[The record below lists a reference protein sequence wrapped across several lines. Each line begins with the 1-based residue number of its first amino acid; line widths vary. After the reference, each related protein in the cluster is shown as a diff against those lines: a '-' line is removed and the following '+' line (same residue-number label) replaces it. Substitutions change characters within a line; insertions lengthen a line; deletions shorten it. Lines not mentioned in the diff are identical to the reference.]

1 MNALPK
7 SYTALVEAKALSSVI
22 LLDGAMQQRLGERLA
37 RDPDGAVSL
46 FADYS
51 RAAQSLGPWLMIPER
66 AATLGI
72 DGCARGVNWL
82 ASALPMDAVR
92 EHLLHWMRGPDPTA
106 RTWQRLAD
114 GRALTALMSVWGH
127 SQRTAFCQPW
137 QAWCYADRN
146 GMGRLLALPDKMEML
161 TPVSTALDA
170 AQQQC
175 LRLATAA
182 DRRIHELKTT
192 VALHASIK
200 GCRETRHATV
210 QGVLSQAAAAGYAVE
225 NDLGQFVVWALRTGA
240 TAAQRCAGLA
250 AVEQR
255 LTGSAL
261 AKALGEDMGPEK
273 ATP

>member
-7 SYTALVEAKALSSVI
+7 SYAALVEAKVLSSVI
-22 LLDGAMQQRLGERLA
+22 LLDGAMQQRWGEQLA

-51 RAAQSLGPWLMIPER
+51 RAAQALGPWLMTPAR
-66 AATLGI
+66 AARLGI

-82 ASALPMDAVR
+82 ASALSMDEVR
-92 EHLLHWMRGPDPTA
+92 EHLLLWMRGPDRTT

-137 QAWCYADRN
+137 QAWCYGDRN

-170 AQQQC
+170 AQQQRV
-175 LRLATAA
+175 RLATAA
-182 DRRIHELKTT
+182 DRLIHELKTT

-210 QGVLSQAAAAGYAVE
+210 QAVLTQAAAAGYAVE

-261 AKALGEDMGPEK
+261 AEALGADMGPEK
-273 ATP
+273 APP

>member
-1 MNALPK
+1 MNALPR
-7 SYTALVEAKALSSVI
+7 SYTALVEAKALNSVI
-22 LLDGAMQQRLGERLA
+22 LLDGAMQQRLGEQLA

-46 FADYS
+46 FVDYS
-51 RAAQSLGPWLMIPER
+51 RAAQALGPWLMTPER
-66 AATLGI
+66 AARLGI
-72 DGCARGVNWL
+72 DGCARGVNWV
-82 ASALPMDAVR
+82 ASALPLDEVR
-92 EHLLHWMRGPDPTA
+92 EHLLHWMRSPDPTA
-106 RTWQRLAD
+106 RAWLRLAD
-114 GRALTALMSVWGH
+114 GRALTALMGVWRH

-137 QAWCYADRN
+137 HAWCYADRN

-170 AQQQC
+170 AQQQRV
-175 LRLATAA
+175 RLATAA
-182 DRRIHELKTT
+182 DRLIHELKTT

-210 QGVLSQAAAAGYAVE
+210 QAVLTQAAAAGYAVE
-225 NDLGQFVVWALRTGA
+225 NDFGQFVVWALRTGA

-261 AKALGEDMGPEK
+261 AKALGADMGPDQV
-273 ATP
+273 AS

>member
-1 MNALPK
+1 MNALPR
-7 SYTALVEAKALSSVI
+7 SYTALVEAKALNSVI

-92 EHLLHWMRGPDPTA
+92 EHLLHWMRSPDPTVRA
-106 RTWQRLAD
+106 WLRLAD
-114 GRALTALMSVWGH
+114 GRALTALMGVWRH

-137 QAWCYADRN
+137 QAWCFGDRN
-146 GMGRLLALPDKMEML
+146 GMGRLLALPDKLEIL

-170 AQQQC
+170 AQQQ
-175 LRLATAA
+175 RVHLATTA
-182 DRRIHELKTT
+182 DRLIHELKTT

-240 TAAQRCAGLA
+240 TAAQRCAGLT
-250 AVEQR
+250 AVELQ
-255 LTGSAL
+255 LTGAAL
-261 AKALGEDMGPEK
+261 AKSLGEDMGPEK